1 MAKPGFDCMSV
12 WHQSPYT
19 IHPSPDTLF
28 LLLLILWTQIP
39 ICNPYL
45 CRVTRHQVWITRTFC
60 VSHLRPSTLNA
71 NQAAF
76 LVPFTQAHAQNL
88 ALHIFHNAKGQDQ
101 KHSFLL
107 KAKNRD
113 IEWHNTIFFCD
124 PPCFLYNCGRWPP
137 LKEK

>member
-1 MAKPGFDCMSV
+1 MNWKFKKIKKHCLSSSNLNLSLTYTSSKRQSQDLTACLSDTKVFFL
-12 WHQSPYT
+12 SPYT
-19 IHPSPDTLF
+19 IF

-45 CRVTRHQVWITRTFC
+45 CRDTLHQVWITRTFC

-101 KHSFLL
+101 KHFFLL
-107 KAKNRD
+107 KVKSRD
-113 IEWHNTIFFCD
+113 I
-124 PPCFLYNCGRWPP
+124 
-137 LKEK
+137 